1 MTCST
6 LLLTLRI
13 KLIIFATVKVNY
25 MCINV
30 LIVDINTVMVFYL
43 IFTASVEGIM
53 ELVGSFALSTYIKYI
68 SYQVSLHSALNPFI
82 SFCLNENHVLQV
94 FSHKCNLPFHCPS
107 QSSKRQKC
115 LAWLNVFMFVFP
127 GKTAWLK
134 WQIINKSFKY

>member
-68 SYQVSLHSALNPFI
+68 SYQVSLHSALNSFI
-82 SFCLNENHVLQV
+82 SFCL
-94 FSHKCNLPFHCPS
+94 K
-107 QSSKRQKC
+107 
-115 LAWLNVFMFVFP
+115 
-127 GKTAWLK
+127 
-134 WQIINKSFKY
+134 